1 MSTFNALYA
10 RHYDLMYAGKTYAE
24 EAAYALRALHESG
37 ITTGRLFSVG
47 AGTLNYELLLA
58 KEGFEI
64 TGIDLSPSMVELGQQ
79 KLDEAGITS
88 IHLAVGD
95 MRSIEGPAEKF
106 DAAVVLFNV
115 ISYCSTKEELAQVFS
130 GLAQSVRA
138 GGIVVLDCW
147 NADAVRNSPPES
159 RWKKFSK
166 NETELYRLTEVVAQE
181 GPSVSLS
188 IELLEITDGVL
199 TDRSTEIHAV
209 RGWDRSELHELAAN
223 VGLELIHESLFP
235 EWETPVDTTRW
246 ALGAVWQKKS

>member
-58 KEGFEI
+58 QEGFDI

-79 KLDEAGITS
+79 KLSEAGITS
-88 IHLAVGD
+88 VHLAVGD
-95 MRSIEGPAEKF
+95 MRSIEEPAEKF

-115 ISYCSTKEELAQVFS
+115 ISYCSTKEELVQVFF

-147 NADAVRNSPPES
+147 NGDAVRNSPPES

-166 NETELYRLTEVVAQE
+166 DTIDLYRLTEVVAQD
-181 GPSVSLS
+181 GPAVSLS
-188 IELLEITDGVL
+188 IELLEVSDGVL
-199 TDRSTEIHAV
+199 TDRSTEVHAV
-209 RGWDRSELHELAAN
+209 RGWDRTELHELAAEA
-223 VGLELIHESLFP
+223 GLELLHESLFP